1 MIAVTTAAATRT
13 RIIVLA
19 NCLASSREAGLCPRS
34 TSSLGP
40 THSRGGRLL
49 DGQAG
54 GRDGQADTIALPFTT
69 VVAIGDLGAVADPE
83 DWGRRPPPYPSAH
96 AAGSLLS
103 RLVMRGR

>member
-19 NCLASSREAGLCPRS
+19 NCLASSRQAGLCPRS
-34 TSSLGP
+34 TSSLDQRTPGD
-40 THSRGGRLL
+40 GRLL

-54 GRDGQADTIALPFTT
+54 GRDGQADPIALPFTT

-83 DWGRRPPPYPSAH
+83 DWGRRPRPCPSAH
-96 AAGSLLS
+96 AAGSILS